1 MTETSQKVSPAVEE
15 AKSRRKK
22 AKRGDEIELSTGVR
36 IKLTGVPP
44 ALLED
49 VVARVKEP
57 KVPTWHNPDKDREEP
72 NPNDPEYIKALNEV
86 ERERSVA
93 ILEAVVLFGMELVDG
108 LPKDGAWLKKLRLM
122 DKRGTFDLSGYDLED
137 DLDLEFLYK
146 RYIALGMED
155 LAFVVSTVSGV
166 DEEDIKKARDAFLD
180 DQKRKADR
188 SGPTD

>member
-22 AKRGDEIELSTGVR
+22 AKRGGIIELSTGVR

-49 VVARVKEP
+49 VVSRVEEP
-57 KVPTWHNPDKDREEP
+57 RVPMWFNPDKDREEP
-72 NPNDPEYIKALNEV
+72 NPNDPDYIRALNEV

-108 LPKDGAWLKKLRLM
+108 LPEDDSWLKKLRLM
-122 DKRGTFDLSGYDLED
+122 DRRGTFDMSGYDLD
-137 DLDLEFLYK
+137 DELDLEFLYK

-166 DEEDIKKARDAFLD
+166 DEEDINKAREAFLD
-180 DQKRKADR
+180 DQKRAANR
-188 SGPTD
+188 SGTSD